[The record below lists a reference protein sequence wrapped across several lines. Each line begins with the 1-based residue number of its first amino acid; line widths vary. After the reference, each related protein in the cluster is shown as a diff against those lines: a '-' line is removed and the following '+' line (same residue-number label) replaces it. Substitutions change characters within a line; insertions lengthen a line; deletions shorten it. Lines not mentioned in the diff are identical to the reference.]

1 MRHCDSGSRLDSRC
15 IDQAVCSSGRPPC
28 GVYHRFLRTL
38 TKLLKCMPSRIHTPH
53 WVPEVDN
60 YNRIYGNMDE
70 LPGLAECHGGVDL
83 GEIQG
88 MEGHHTISA

>member
-1 MRHCDSGSRLDSRC
+1 
-15 IDQAVCSSGRPPC
+15 
-28 GVYHRFLRTL
+28 
-38 TKLLKCMPSRIHTPH
+38 MPSRIHTPH